1 MLSKIIKRTFSTT
14 GSLLTWGQT
23 TYGWGRPVN
32 NDLWTPGFV
41 NNFNDIIS
49 VATGEYHLGFITK
62 DNNIYT
68 VGL

>member
-41 NNFNDIIS
+41 SNFNDITS
-49 VATGEYHLGFITK
+49 VSTG
-62 DNNIYT
+62 
-68 VGL
+68 